1 MVIKIIQFVK
11 YSPVFILMG
20 LLTGCFHTLKING
33 KKHFYLS
40 EETAVVKFTGEY
52 DMRSNYFIKIKSEKG
67 DIEVDPNGLK
77 LIYIP
82 PIVDSKLERIHFTY
96 KKRELKEI
104 FHVKQGE
111 TFVCRLSAY
120 RDSQAFQSGIVINE
134 IHILPGDFITH
145 NGKSLIADTIKIK
158 VRY

>member
-11 YSPVFILMG
+11 YSLLFILTG
-20 LLTGCFHTLKING
+20 LLTGCVQTLKING

-40 EETAVVKFTGEY
+40 EETAEVRFTGEY
-52 DMRSNYFIKIKSEKG
+52 DKRSHYFIKIKSEKG

-82 PIVDSKLERIHFTY
+82 SVVDSESGRIYFIY

-120 RDSQAFQSGIVINE
+120 RNSQAFQSGIVINE
-134 IHILPGDFITH
+134 IHVLPGDFITH
-145 NGKSLIADTIKIK
+145 NGKSLIMDTIKIK
-158 VRY
+158 VRH